1 MGSNRRRGSLS
12 SRTRRSRSSL
22 HHANSQFKDDVE
34 SDDLQ
39 AVDLAVQSVHS
50 STLYPMLRR
59 WTDASIKAT
68 LHDLL
73 RNLYDQLHPFR
84 STRRTLAHSK
94 RSATGGRARRASHT
108 KMLARDDG
116 PTQELWSLREDSY
129 GFFFDALGHHQVV
142 LDGTGSNMSK
152 VGSWHGHVLGL
163 RRAVANRGVHMGGLQ
178 VTVRPRYV
186 EAKGDGDLVM
196 WGDDVVFQ
204 SKRSD
209 HSPSLPRVFA
219 SLPHSGP
226 ARGNQPQPPE
236 AAVDI

>member
-1 MGSNRRRGSLS
+1 M
-12 SRTRRSRSSL
+12 
-22 HHANSQFKDDVE
+22 
-34 SDDLQ
+34 
-39 AVDLAVQSVHS
+39 
-50 STLYPMLRR
+50 
-59 WTDASIKAT
+59 
-68 LHDLL
+68 
-73 RNLYDQLHPFR
+73 
-84 STRRTLAHSK
+84 
-94 RSATGGRARRASHT
+94 
-108 KMLARDDG
+108 
-116 PTQELWSLREDSY
+116 REDSY

-152 VGSWHGHVLGL
+152 VGTWHGHVLGL

-186 EAKGDGDLVM
+186 EAKSDGDLVM

-204 SKRSD
+204 SKRSG
-209 HSPSLPRVFA
+209 HSPSLPLVFA